1 MAREPLIKHSISLV
15 ISSPMQH
22 SQRSTGRLML
32 LVIAACIPGVATAT
46 WYFGFGVLINI
57 MLAAS
62 MAIVLEA
69 CALKLRG
76 RDIRLHLSDNSA
88 LVTAVLFGIAM
99 PPGASWWLVAMGI
112 FFAIVIAKH
121 IYGGLGQ
128 NLFNPAM
135 CGYVLLLLS
144 FPVEMTSWHIPNDA
158 LVDGSSFSAFSLAGL
173 RQSLLLSM
181 PVFGGA
187 QMSSPDSIDGL
198 AMATPLIEFKMA
210 GTSALLTAWD
220 AGVSGFS
227 RDAGAGWELVNM
239 GYLCG
244 GLFLIYKRIIS
255 WHIPCAIIATVTV
268 MSTLYYAPGSSGI
281 YGTPYL
287 HLFGSAT
294 MIGAFF
300 IATDPV
306 SAATTVRGKIYYGI
320 IIGLAIY
327 GIRVWG
333 SYLDSI
339 AIAVLLGNFCAP
351 ALDYLCRP
359 RIYGH
364 DKKSRPVPTAEVEP

>member
-1 MAREPLIKHSISLV
+1 MQTQPSAIG

-62 MAIVLEA
+62 MAIILEA

-76 RDIRLHLSDNSA
+76 RDMRQHLSDNSA

-135 CGYVLLLLS
+135 CGYLLLLLS

-181 PVFGGA
+181 PVFGSA

-210 GTSALLTAWD
+210 GTGALLAAWD
-220 AGVSGFS
+220 AGVSLFS
-227 RDAGAGWELVNM
+227 RDSGAAWELVNM

-255 WHIPCAIIATVTV
+255 WHIPCAIIATVTM
-268 MSTLYYAPGSSGI
+268 MSMLFYAPDSSAV

-339 AIAVLLGNFCAP
+339 AFAVLLGNFCAP

-364 DKKSRPVPTAEVEP
+364 GKKSRSVPTTEVEP